1 MSANNVLQLLCYTK
15 QYFKQ
20 DKGYVLSYL
29 QHRSINDKYYYD
41 LINYNDFGF
50 LKNNTF
56 CVDNELYSIVAFC
69 TCALNC
75 GYDIKNV
82 NTNLGIDN
90 DENIAIA
97 GVRGDVVI
105 CLNIL
110 TGEIFLWLIESG
122 NYEKKHIANSLQDFV
137 EMIKYE

>member
-1 MSANNVLQLLCYTK
+1 MSANNVIQLLCYTK
-15 QYFKQ
+15 QYFKK

-29 QHRSINDKYYYD
+29 QHRFINDKYYYD

-97 GVRGDVVI
+97 KVKKDDMI
-105 CLNIL
+105 YINIL
-110 TGEIFLWLIESG
+110 KDKIFMRIIKTEI
-122 NYEKKHIANSLQDFV
+122 KKIIHN
-137 EMIKYE
+137 ENT